1 MNTIK
6 TLDRKNWE
14 LSELLDNMY
23 SDDFY
28 YGYLGKNAF
37 SSSSLKLLLDSPK
50 TYKYV
55 TQYGS
60 EESQALR
67 DGKLF
72 HTLVLEPN
80 KLEEYHFVDVASK
93 NTKAYQE
100 AKKEH
105 SLVFT
110 QKELKDAERL
120 ADAIYKN
127 EDAKSLLTKSTF
139 EVPQAGMLYGY
150 AFRGKADI
158 LRNDGKIVDLKTTTD
173 VNNFNLSARKY
184 KYALQVFIYCQ
195 LWNIE
200 YKDFIFLCVDKSN
213 LDLGIFECSEEFY
226 FQGEEMLE
234 RAISIYKK
242 YFETDGVDIN
252 DYIIR
257 GTLI

>member
-1 MNTIK
+1 MIR
-6 TLDRKNWE
+6 TLDNKQWDKQE
-14 LSELLDNMY
+14 LVDNMY
-23 SDDFY
+23 DDDFY
-28 YGYLGKNAF
+28 YNYLGKTAF

-55 TQYGS
+55 TEYGS

-80 KLEEYHFVDVASK
+80 KLKEFHFVDVASK
-93 NTKAYQE
+93 NTKTYQE

-105 SLVFT
+105 KVVFT
-110 QKELKDAERL
+110 QKELSDAERL
-120 ADAIYKN
+120 ADAVYKN
-127 EDAKSLLTKSTF
+127 EDARSLMLDSRF
-139 EVPQAGMLYGY
+139 EIPEAGMLYGY
-150 AFRGKADI
+150 PFRAKADI
-158 LRNDGKIVDLKTTTD
+158 LGKNRIVDLKTTTD

-195 LWNIE
+195 LFNIE

-213 LDLGIFECSEEFY
+213 LDLGIFECSQDFY

-234 RAISIYKK
+234 RALSIYKK
-242 YFETDGVDIN
+242 YFETEGTDIN

-257 GTLI
+257 GTL